1 MIDALLSAMDGA
13 VLVCRPSG
21 RIVRHDAVAEAWLGP
36 IRDATTLSDVLAHG
50 EVRDWFARASAPA
63 DASASWR
70 AGGKEEADL
79 PAPSMAMT
87 ATGRWVRAQV
97 HPSGDVVV
105 VHLQPEESWTQAT
118 PVPHEVLRD
127 LIDAMREPLASVRAA
142 AETMSLYPA
151 MDAAARSQFMD
162 IIEKQT
168 DALSDRLSAAVAAY
182 AELYREAGPLHPI
195 DAAAFVQAVAEQL
208 TAALEIPVQAE
219 PGQTEQAEQG
229 GPVEL
234 TVMLDPQA
242 MTAALT
248 FLVRRIE
255 NAARCTSLRL
265 RVGRVRSLVA
275 VDLAWSGSGV
285 TASRL
290 REWEEAP
297 LTWGDSI
304 VEMTLAEILD
314 HHDAQM
320 VGPQGEDVESGDGTG
335 REQGEGGLGGGP
347 SASVIRLLLPAVRD
361 AKADRAED
369 GA

>member
-1 MIDALLSAMDGA
+1 MLL
-13 VLVCRPSG
+13 
-21 RIVRHDAVAEAWLGP
+21 
-36 IRDATTLSDVLAHG
+36 DVLAHG
-50 EVRDWFARASAPA
+50 EVRDWFKRASA
-63 DASASWR
+63 SAGEAATRES
-70 AGGKEEADL
+70 AGEGEAGL
-79 PAPSMAMT
+79 PAPGMAMT
-87 ATGRWVRAQV
+87 AAGRWVRAQV
-97 HPSGDVVV
+97 HPAGDVVIV
-105 VHLQPEESWTQAT
+105 QLQPEESWAQAA

-142 AETMSLYPA
+142 AETMSLYPT

-162 IIEKQT
+162 IIETQT

-195 DAAAFVQAVAEQL
+195 DAAAFVQAVTEQL
-208 TAALEIPVQAE
+208 SDALEIPVRSERARAE
-219 PGQTEQAEQG
+219 TD
-229 GPVEL
+229 L
-234 TVMLDPQA
+234 TVMLDPEA
-242 MTAALT
+242 MTAALA

-275 VDLAWSGSGV
+275 IDLVWSGSGV

-314 HHDAQM
+314 HHDAQL
-320 VGPQGEDVESGDGTG
+320 VGPQGDEGEWGDRLG
-335 REQGEGGLGGGP
+335 REQEAGGP
-347 SASVIRLLLPAVRD
+347 AKGETESARAIRLLLPAVRD
-361 AKADRAED
+361 AKTERSED
-369 GA
+369 GT